1 MTQQSQQQ
9 ILEEQKVNC
18 PMCKIVSGEIPAQK
32 VYENQHVIAIMDINP
47 ATKGHILVLPKEHY
61 PILPIVPPETF
72 KELFKA
78 VRDINKCVEDG
89 MISQGTTTLI
99 ASGGAAGQQL
109 PHMLIHI
116 IPREAGDGLEKFDLK
131 PSKFDEKKQKEQD
144 EAKALLEKN
153 LKISLGRRFG
163 TIKVT
168 KEEVLNLI
176 NKNPQLKQII
186 LTQPDEFKKLVPQNE
201 QLKAIFANVD
211 IDEIIAIVK
220 GTKRDTP
227 LSENATEKTKEEKKN
242 DNDENSP
249 NDISVNSSENERR
262 FENKSNK
269 KKDEE
274 FHNEDITAEDKIVD
288 GEFEDIVEESENKK
302 ESRKEDVDDLLDA
315 LGGEK

>member
-116 IPREAGDGLEKFDLK
+116 IPREGGDGLEKFDLK

>member
-116 IPREAGDGLEKFDLK
+116 IPREGGDGLEKFDLK

-144 EAKALLEKN
+144 DAKALLEKN

-211 IDEIIAIVK
+211 VDEIIEIVK
-220 GTKRDTP
+220 GTKAENKENNKSNNNV
-227 LSENATEKTKEEKKN
+227 SETASKNASE
-242 DNDENSP
+242 
-249 NDISVNSSENERR
+249 NSSEKKASI
-262 FENKSNK
+262 ENSKQTEDD
-269 KKDEE
+269 DEV
-274 FHNEDITAEDKIVD
+274 TAEDKVVEA
-288 GEFEDIVEESENKK
+288 EFEDVEEDTKDTKNENKQEQK
-302 ESRKEDVDDLLDA
+302 ETSKEEVDDLLDA
-315 LGGEK
+315 LGGDK

>member
-116 IPREAGDGLEKFDLK
+116 IPREAGDNLEKFDLK
-131 PSKFDEKKQKEQD
+131 PITFDEKKQKEQN
-144 EAKALLEKN
+144 EAKTLLEKN

-220 GTKRDTP
+220 G
-227 LSENATEKTKEEKKN
+227 KKN
-242 DNDENSP
+242 EKVDEKNSKVKTTSDNVSKNGSNKEASIENSANIDND
-249 NDISVNSSENERR
+249 
-262 FENKSNK
+262 
-269 KKDEE
+269 DEV
-274 FHNEDITAEDKIVD
+274 TAEDKIVD
-288 GEFEDIVEESENKK
+288 AEFEDVEEDEK
-302 ESRKEDVDDLLDA
+302 ESSTEDVDDLLDA
-315 LGGEK
+315 LGGDK